1 MQMRYIL
8 INNFP
13 QLTAINNIA
22 ITDEDC
28 IKAEAF
34 MAEQIR
40 QSNSATASQAIML
53 DGGLPCISQC
63 HLQVSSVKPTTISL
77 CSPAIG
83 TTSNSITGQ
92 DSLYTHQIDK
102 STKHPLPG
110 NRLLSVT
117 SSVLP
122 NVTLSKN
129 GPMPISDHPPE
140 ASYATLQEF
149 GHSLL
154 KTRDHSMGHH

>member
-1 MQMRYIL
+1 MRYTL

-40 QSNSATASQAIML
+40 QSNSTTASQAIML

-83 TTSNSITGQ
+83 TTSITGQ
-92 DSLYTHQIDK
+92 DNLYTHQVDNK
-102 STKHPLPG
+102 STKHSLPG
-110 NRLLSVT
+110 NRLLSVAA
-117 SSVLP
+117 SVLP

-149 GHSLL
+149 GDSLL
-154 KTRDHSMGHH
+154 KTKDHSTGHH